1 MNSLERRKK
10 MTLVAALV
18 LAGSGMVSL
27 PRPDMVMAAP
37 AANVEGST
45 TLNIHHPI
53 VVSGRLGMG
62 YLTGESYENVYD
74 PDSGRKISQL
84 NWDLSDVYMVGGGVS
99 IQPLSWVKLNMDLW
113 LKVTDGDG
121 DMVDYDWFV
130 EGLDWTHRSYTTDV
144 DLDTGYMYDIN
155 VEFPVF
161 RLEDTEFS
169 LFAGYKYDK
178 WKWVATGGTF
188 IYSTYYLRDTIG
200 TLPDET
206 GITYEQW
213 YHVPYV
219 GIGFHAELTRVTLSG
234 RLIASPFVQAG
245 DRDQHHLRNLVFE
258 EDFDNGTMLGVDLNG
273 GYRFTDQLALMFNY
287 HYQKYEEM
295 KGDTTITDQVTGE
308 QYHIP
313 GDAASIEHYSH
324 LFSLSLQYTF

>member
-1 MNSLERRKK
+1 MRAK
-10 MTLVAALV
+10 TLNRIALAVTGASAFVLV
-18 LAGSGMVSL
+18 LANCGI
-27 PRPDMVMAAP
+27 AAP
-37 AANVEGST
+37 QQQSIQGKT

-53 VVSGRLGMG
+53 VVTGRLGAG

-84 NWDLSDVYMVGGGVS
+84 NWDLSDIFMVGGGLS
-99 IQPLSWVKLNMDLW
+99 IQPVSWAKLNMDIW
-113 LKVTDGDG
+113 LKINDGDG

-144 DLDTGYMYDIN
+144 DLNTGYMYDIN

-161 RLEDTEFS
+161 DLEGTEFS

-178 WKWVATGGTF
+178 WEWEATGGTY

-213 YHVPYV
+213 YHVPYI
-219 GIGFHAELTRVTLSG
+219 GIGFKADLTRVTLSG
-234 RLIASPFVQAG
+234 RFIASPFVQAG
-245 DRDQHHLRNLVFE
+245 DKDQHHLRNLVFE
-258 EDFDNGTMLGVDLNG
+258 EDFDNGTMIGVDLNG
-273 GYRFTDQLALMFNY
+273 GYHFTDQLALLFKY
-287 HYQKYEEM
+287 HYQKYNEM
-295 KGDTTITDQVTGE
+295 KGETTITDQVTGE
-308 QYHIP
+308 QYYIS

-324 LFSLSLQYTF
+324 LFSLAMQYTF